1 MTSDAQSEQRMG
13 AGHEGEAQPKGAG
26 SPDVAPVGPVEPG
39 ASPGGGAARR
49 PLAAAPRRVPSLDV
63 MRYAAVATLTAL
75 VVIGLVLFV
84 IEIRT
89 ILLWVLIGIVL
100 AIGLQPAVAWLMRR
114 GWGRTVAALTV
125 SFATI
130 AAAIGVIVALAIPL
144 VQQADDFIVA
154 LPDLVQ
160 SEFSPGGRLAF
171 IDERFD
177 LLDRLSKIDPNDVL
191 HAVSGS
197 GGTIVGIIGGAA
209 SFVVAVVTVTTIM
222 VMLLIEGP
230 RAWQAIREALVG
242 EERVWADRIG
252 QNFLR
257 AVGGYVRGN
266 LTISVVAGI
275 GSYIVMKILGVPYAE
290 TLAVMV
296 AILDIIPLVGATI
309 GAVIVSL
316 VGFATG
322 GTVDGVVLV
331 VYFVAYQQFENNLL
345 QNVIYSKTVALSPLV
360 VFIAALIGA
369 SVGGIV
375 GVLLAI
381 PLTSAGWVLARDL
394 IAMRRARHKAG
405 AASELGEAAL
415 EATAEPGHAAQG
427 Q

>member
-1 MTSDAQSEQRMG
+1 MTDDTQSERAAG
-13 AGHEGEAQPKGAG
+13 AGQSSATARG
-26 SPDVAPVGPVEPG
+26 SLSGGSLPG
-39 ASPGGGAARR
+39 ASLPGA
-49 PLAAAPRRVPSLDV
+49 PLSTAPRRLPSLDV

-75 VVIGLVLFV
+75 VVLALVLFA

-89 ILLWVLIGIVL
+89 ILLWVLIGVVL
-100 AIGLQPAVAWLMRR
+100 AIGLQPAVAWLMRG
-114 GWGRTVAALTV
+114 GWGHTLAALTV

-130 AAAIGVIVALAIPL
+130 AAGVGIVIALAVPL
-144 VQQADDFIVA
+144 VQQVDDFIVS
-154 LPDLVQ
+154 LPGLLER
-160 SEFSPGGRLAF
+160 EFSPGGQLRFL
-171 IDERFD
+171 DERFD
-177 LLDRLSKIDPNDVL
+177 LLDRLSKVDPNDVFD
-191 HAVSGS
+191 AVAGS

-209 SFVVAVVTVTTIM
+209 SFVAAVVTVTTIM

-230 RAWQAIREALVG
+230 RAWQAILDALVG
-242 EERVWADRIG
+242 EERAWADRIG

-266 LTISVVAGI
+266 LTISLVAGVC
-275 GSYIVMKILGVPYAE
+275 SYIVMKILGVPYAE

-309 GAVIVSL
+309 GAIIASII
-316 VGFATG
+316 GFATG
-322 GTVDGVVLV
+322 GIIDGVVLV

-345 QNVIYSKTVALSPLV
+345 QNVVYSKTVSLSPLM

-381 PLTSAGWVLARDL
+381 PLASAGWVLAGDL
-394 IAMRRARHKAG
+394 IALRRERRERREAG
-405 AASELGEAAL
+405 AASGVDERS
-415 EATAEPGHAAQG
+415 
-427 Q
+427 

>member
-1 MTSDAQSEQRMG
+1 MTDDTQGEQRVG
-13 AGHEGEAQPKGAG
+13 AGQRGEMLR
-26 SPDVAPVGPVEPG
+26 GPLP
-39 ASPGGGAARR
+39 
-49 PLAAAPRRVPSLDV
+49 AAPWRLPSIDV

-89 ILLWVLIGIVL
+89 ILLWGLIGIVL
-100 AIGLQPAVAWLMRR
+100 AIGLQPAVGWLTRH
-114 GWGRTVAALTV
+114 GWGRTVAALSV

-130 AAAIGVIVALAIPL
+130 AAAVGVVVALAIP
-144 VQQADDFIVA
+144 VVRQADDFIVA
-154 LPDLVQ
+154 LPDLVK

-171 IDERFD
+171 LDERFD
-177 LLDRLSKIDPNDVL
+177 LLERLSAIDPQDVFGVV
-191 HAVSGS
+191 AGS
-197 GGTIVGIIGGAA
+197 GGTIVDVIGGAA
-209 SFVVAVVTVTTIM
+209 SFIVAVVTVTTIM

-230 RAWQAIREALVG
+230 RAWQAIREALVD

-252 QNFLR
+252 QNFMR

-266 LTISVVAGI
+266 LTISLVAGVA
-275 GSYIVMKILGVPYAE
+275 SYIVMKILGVPYAE

-309 GAVIVSL
+309 GAVIVSI

-322 GTVDGVVLV
+322 GAVDGIVLV

-345 QNVIYSKTVALSPLV
+345 QNVVYSKTVSLSPLV

-394 IAMRRARHKAG
+394 IALRRARHEAR
-405 AASELGEAAL
+405 AASDGA
-415 EATAEPGHAAQG
+415 PGG
-427 Q
+427 

>member
-1 MTSDAQSEQRMG
+1 
-13 AGHEGEAQPKGAG
+13 
-26 SPDVAPVGPVEPG
+26 
-39 ASPGGGAARR
+39 
-49 PLAAAPRRVPSLDV
+49 
-63 MRYAAVATLTAL
+63 
-75 VVIGLVLFV
+75 
-84 IEIRT
+84 
-89 ILLWVLIGIVL
+89 
-100 AIGLQPAVAWLMRR
+100 
-114 GWGRTVAALTV
+114 VAALTV

-130 AAAIGVIVALAIPL
+130 AAGVGIIVALAIPL
-144 VQQADDFIVA
+144 VQQADDFIVS
-154 LPDLVQ
+154 LPGLLEQ
-160 SEFSPGGRLAF
+160 EFSPGGRLAF
-171 IDERFD
+171 LDERFD
-177 LLDRLSKIDPNDVL
+177 VLERLSNIDPNDVFD
-191 HAVSGS
+191 AVAGS

-209 SFVVAVVTVTTIM
+209 SFVAAVVTVTTIM

-230 RAWQAIREALVG
+230 RAWQAILDALVG

-266 LTISVVAGI
+266 LTISFVAGV

-296 AILDIIPLVGATI
+296 AVLDIIPLVGATI
-309 GAVIVSL
+309 GAIIVSI

-322 GTVDGVVLV
+322 GTFDGIVLV

-345 QNVIYSKTVALSPLV
+345 QNVVYSKTVSLSPLM

-381 PLTSAGWVLARDL
+381 PLASAGWVLARDL
-394 IAMRRARHKAG
+394 IALRRARHE
-405 AASELGEAAL
+405 AAAAREVGEAVTTSTDAV
-415 EATAEPGHAAQG
+415 AEGR
-427 Q
+427 

>member
-1 MTSDAQSEQRMG
+1 MGDIRCATCGVGVNDGDAVCPNCG
-13 AGHEGEAQPKGAG
+13 GEAT
-26 SPDVAPVGPVEPG
+26 VGPARSG
-39 ASPGGGAARR
+39 ASLDHKIASG
-49 PLAAAPRRVPSLDV
+49 PLPAPPRVASLDV

-75 VVIGLVLFV
+75 IVIGLVLLV

-89 ILLWVLIGIVL
+89 ILLWVLIGVVL

-114 GWGRTVAALTV
+114 GWGHTVAALTV

-130 AAAIGVIVALAIPL
+130 ALVIGVVVALAIPL

-154 LPDLVQ
+154 LPDLID
-160 SEFSPGGRLAF
+160 ELFNRGGRLAF
-171 IDERFD
+171 LDERFD
-177 LLDRLSKIDPNDVL
+177 VLDRLSAIDPEDVFNVL
-191 HAVSGS
+191 AGS
-197 GGTIVGIIGGAA
+197 GGTIVDVLGGAA
-209 SFVVAVVTVTTIM
+209 SFIAAIVTVTTIM

-266 LTISVVAGI
+266 LTISAVAGI

-296 AILDIIPLVGATI
+296 AVLDIIPLVGATI
-309 GAVIVSL
+309 GAVIVSI
-316 VGFATG
+316 VGFAAG
-322 GTVDGVVLV
+322 GTVDGIVLV
-331 VYFVAYQQFENNLL
+331 VYFVAYQQVENNLL
-345 QNVIYSKTVALSPLV
+345 QNVVYSKTVALSPLV

-369 SVGGIV
+369 SLGGIV

-394 IAMRRARHKAG
+394 IALRRARHEAG
-405 AASELGEAAL
+405 AEGASAKHDAPSAPADL
-415 EATAEPGHAAQG
+415 T
-427 Q
+427 

>member
-1 MTSDAQSEQRMG
+1 MG
-13 AGHEGEAQPKGAG
+13 DIRCATCGVEVNDGAAVCPNCGGEA
-26 SPDVAPVGPVEPG
+26 SVGPAGPG
-39 ASPGGGAARR
+39 ASLDRKIARGSLPG
-49 PLAAAPRRVPSLDV
+49 APPRLPTLDV

-75 VVIGLVLFV
+75 VVIGLVLFA

-114 GWGRTVAALTV
+114 GWRHTVAALTV

-144 VQQADDFIVA
+144 VRQADDFIVA

-209 SFVVAVVTVTTIM
+209 SFVAAVVTVTTIM

-230 RAWQAIREALVG
+230 RAWQAILDALVG

-309 GAVIVSL
+309 GAVIVSI

-322 GTVDGVVLV
+322 GGVDGVVLV

-345 QNVIYSKTVALSPLV
+345 QNVVYSKTVSLSPLI

-394 IAMRRARHKAG
+394 IALRRERHEAG

-415 EATAEPGHAAQG
+415 EATAEPGSLPSR
-427 Q
+427 

>member
-1 MTSDAQSEQRMG
+1 MTDDTQSGQPVG
-13 AGHEGEAQPKGAG
+13 AGQSSATAG
-26 SPDVAPVGPVEPG
+26 GSLSGGSLPG
-39 ASPGGGAARR
+39 
-49 PLAAAPRRVPSLDV
+49 APRRLPSVDV
-63 MRYAAVATLTAL
+63 ARYAAVATLTAL
-75 VVIGLVLFV
+75 VVIGLVLFA

-114 GWGRTVAALTV
+114 GWGHSLAALTV

-130 AAAIGVIVALAIPL
+130 AAGVGIIVALAIPL
-144 VQQADDFIVA
+144 VQQADDFIVS
-154 LPDLVQ
+154 LPGLLKD
-160 SEFSPGGRLAF
+160 EFSPGGRLAF
-171 IDERFD
+171 LDERFD
-177 LLDRLSKIDPNDVL
+177 LLDRLSKVDPK
-191 HAVSGS
+191 AVFDAVAGS
-197 GGTIVGIIGGAA
+197 GGTIVGILGGAA

-230 RAWQAIREALVG
+230 RAWQAIRDALVG

-266 LTISVVAGI
+266 LTISFVAGI

-296 AILDIIPLVGATI
+296 AVLDIIPLVGATI
-309 GAVIVSL
+309 GAIIVSI
-316 VGFATG
+316 VGFAAG

-345 QNVIYSKTVALSPLV
+345 QNVVYSKTVSLSPLM

-381 PLTSAGWVLARDL
+381 PLASAGWVLARDL
-394 IAMRRARHKAG
+394 IALRRARHEGGPAG
-405 AASELGEAAL
+405 GASSTPDRASVDS
-415 EATAEPGHAAQG
+415 QG
-427 Q
+427 